1 MDERITE
8 LENKVK
14 NLSIQVEEL
23 VLICKN
29 LMNNNIKESPK
40 TTNLKGLAAYNARAF
55 PYISNHL
62 P

>member
-8 LENKVK
+8 LENKV
-14 NLSIQVEEL
+14 
-23 VLICKN
+23 KN

-55 PYISNHL
+55 PYISNNL